1 MMTKTLL
8 MAVAIL
14 ATLSS
19 CDVRTKDKIDSNAVA
34 IAAGTDPTSL
44 PAAPT
49 APPTTVEVIDTL
61 YNFGTV
67 AEGSIVEF
75 SFRFKNTGTN
85 PLVISNA
92 SASCGCTVPEKPEA
106 PVKPGEI
113 GVIKVKFDSN
123 GRAGSAYK
131 TVTVLSNAA
140 PGFPELVLKGE
151 VTAKTK

>member
-1 MMTKTLL
+1 MTKTLL
-8 MAVAIL
+8 LAGAIVAML
-14 ATLSS
+14 TS
-19 CDVRTKDKIDSNAVA
+19 CDVRTKDKIDNTAFV
-34 IAAGTDPTSL
+34 
-44 PAAPT
+44 AAPNSPT
-49 APPTTVEVIDTL
+49 AAINTSASTAVEIIDSV

-67 AEGSIVEF
+67 AEGAIVEF

-106 PVKPGEI
+106 PIKTGEI

-131 TVTVLSNAA
+131 TVTVSSNAL
-140 PGFPELVLKGE
+140 PGFPELALKGE
-151 VTAKTK
+151 VTPKAK

>member
-1 MMTKTLL
+1 MTKTLL
-8 MAVAIL
+8 LAGAIVAML
-14 ATLSS
+14 TS
-19 CDVRTKDKIDSNAVA
+19 CDVRTKDKIDNTAFV
-34 IAAGTDPTSL
+34 
-44 PAAPT
+44 AAPNSPT
-49 APPTTVEVIDTL
+49 AAINNSASTAVEIIDSV

-67 AEGSIVEF
+67 AEGAIVEF

-106 PVKPGEI
+106 PIKTGEI

-131 TVTVLSNAA
+131 TVTVSSNAL
-140 PGFPELVLKGE
+140 PGFPELALKGE
-151 VTAKTK
+151 VTPKAK

>member
-1 MMTKTLL
+1 MTKSLL
-8 MAVAIL
+8 LAGAIVAIL
-14 ATLSS
+14 AS
-19 CDVRTKDKIDSNAVA
+19 CDVRTKDKIDNTALV
-34 IAAGTDPTSL
+34 
-44 PAAPT
+44 AAPNSAAAADNST
-49 APPTTVEVIDTL
+49 ASTTVQIIDSI

-85 PLVISNA
+85 PLIISNA

-106 PVKPGEI
+106 PIKTGEI

-131 TVTVLSNAA
+131 TVTVLSNAQ
-140 PGFPELVLKGE
+140 PGFPELALKGE
-151 VTAKTK
+151 VTPKAK

>member
-1 MMTKTLL
+1 MTKTLL

-19 CDVRTKDKIDSNAVA
+19 CDVRSKDKVDSNA
-34 IAAGTDPTSL
+34 AANTTMSPD
-44 PAAPT
+44 ANPT
-49 APPTTVEVIDTL
+49 AVATTPPTTIEVIDSL

-75 SFRFKNTGTN
+75 SFRFKNTGSN
-85 PLVISNA
+85 PLIISNA

-131 TVTVLSNAA
+131 TVTVLSNAT
-140 PGFPELVLKGE
+140 PGFPELALKGE